1 MTQAHDNWGSLY
13 DYVYE
18 QTYGDF
24 YKDLTAETLDQ
35 INQILPSGTI
45 IDYGAGT
52 GRLSIPLSNQGYKVI
67 AVEKSIGMLDE
78 FRRKLDNLHQE
89 IELHHCSISEYKNG
103 YADLAIVLF
112 TVFSYSI
119 TEDELSTNIKNIGKH
134 LKPKAYFFFDLP
146 NRVFFTSG
154 RLINIQLPSFNR
166 QVELTTNAERDVYT
180 YREQCSGIFSEDE
193 FSYSDEFKIRYWDM
207 DTLDKLLEENVLRDT
222 LKAFPQFNS
231 TGSTYKLYQKL

>member
-1 MTQAHDNWGSLY
+1 MTQAHENWGSLY

-24 YKDLTAETLDQ
+24 YGDLTVETLDQ
-35 INQILPSGTI
+35 INQILSSGTI

-78 FRRKLDNLHQE
+78 FRRKLDGVHRE

-103 YADLAIVLF
+103 YADLAIALF
-112 TVFSYSI
+112 SVFSYSI
-119 TEDELSTNIKNIGKH
+119 TEEELSNNIKNIGKY

-146 NRVFFTSG
+146 NRVFFASG

-166 QVELTTNAERDVYT
+166 QVELTTNAERDIYT
-180 YREQCSGIFSEDE
+180 YMEQCSGIFNENE
-193 FSYSDEFKIRYWDM
+193 FSYTDEFKIRYWDM
-207 DTLDKLLEENVLRDT
+207 GTLDKLLEEIGLRDT
-222 LKAFPQFNS
+222 LMSFPQFNS

>member
-13 DYVYE
+13 DFVYE

-24 YKDLTAETLDQ
+24 YMDLTVETLDQ

-78 FRRKLDNLHQE
+78 FSRKVDGVHHE
-89 IELHHCSISEYKNG
+89 IELHHCSIAEYMNG
-103 YADLAIVLF
+103 YADLAIALF

-119 TEDELSTNIKNIGKH
+119 TDDELSTNIKNIGKH
-134 LKPKAYFFFDLP
+134 LKPEGYFFFDLP
-146 NRVFFTSG
+146 NPIFFTSG
-154 RLINIQLPSFNR
+154 RLINVQLPMLNR
-166 QVELTTNAERDVYT
+166 QVELITNAERDVYT
-180 YREQCSGIFSEDE
+180 YREQCSGIFNENE
-193 FSYSDEFKIRYWDM
+193 FSYTDEFKIRYWDM
-207 DTLDKLLEENVLRDT
+207 VTLDKLLKENGLRDT
-222 LKAFPQFNS
+222 LKFFPQFNS
-231 TGSTYKLYQKL
+231 TGSTYKLYQKS